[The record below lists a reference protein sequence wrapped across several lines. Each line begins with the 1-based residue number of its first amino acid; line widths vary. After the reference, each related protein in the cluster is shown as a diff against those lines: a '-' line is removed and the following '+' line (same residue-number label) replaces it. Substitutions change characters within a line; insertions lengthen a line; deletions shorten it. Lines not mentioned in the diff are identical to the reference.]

1 MRNLNR
7 VTSCLLLLL
16 FSSDLS
22 TRVSNLNSDLLST
35 FDNISTFLNNK
46 GCTLELTLWAIS
58 AQKVR
63 LFIKRTSRSLA
74 LCTTNFLRPLGRKY
88 LVVLSDPYPILGIF
102 LLPLNLLRMRLSMP
116 EWFKSY
122 LLVFSS
128 FQRVF
133 HRKGQIGSVW
143 IWEFF
148 SWRFSFW
155 GEGLISP

>member
-1 MRNLNR
+1 
-7 VTSCLLLLL
+7 
-16 FSSDLS
+16 
-22 TRVSNLNSDLLST
+22 
-35 FDNISTFLNNK
+35 
-46 GCTLELTLWAIS
+46 
-58 AQKVR
+58 
-63 LFIKRTSRSLA
+63 LA

-133 HRKGQIGSVW
+133 HRKGQIGNEW
-143 IWEFF
+143 T
-148 SWRFSFW
+148 
-155 GEGLISP
+155 